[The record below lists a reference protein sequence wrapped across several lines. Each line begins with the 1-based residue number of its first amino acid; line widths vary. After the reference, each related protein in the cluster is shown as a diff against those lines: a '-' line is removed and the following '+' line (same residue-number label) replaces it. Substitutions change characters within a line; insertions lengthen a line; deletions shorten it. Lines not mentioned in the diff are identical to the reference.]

1 MLIAGFSEMVDRI
14 TQYNNGTASHSDHG
28 VLNHRQH
35 TSDASTRVS
44 MPVRIGYL
52 ISVFP
57 ALTHIIFWRQI
68 TLLREMGVEL
78 VLLSTRRPSPG
89 SCPHEFAAQ
98 AEAETYYAYPPPL
111 LSCSM
116 TLASRPLGVFR
127 ALRYLANLRESPIK
141 DRVKRLGL
149 LFCAANLLHH
159 IQKHDI
165 RHIHAHSAAEG
176 AHLVALCRLLGG
188 PTYSLTLHGDLPVY
202 GTDHRSKM
210 ADASFVMT
218 DGPHLKKQVESEI
231 GIPAERV
238 ISNFLGID
246 TEKWHDAGLHAH
258 EPGRL
263 HVVTVARLNYT
274 KGIQHALAAVRS
286 VLDRGFDLRYSV
298 AGEGPYRPEIE
309 AEIRR
314 LGLSDRVTL
323 LGMLS
328 EAQIIRLN
336 QEADV
341 FVLPSIGLGEAF
353 PSAVIEAMASGLPVI
368 SSIIGATPEMITHG
382 VEGFLVEPGDEA
394 GLTAALVRLAENP
407 DERRRMGEAG
417 QSRAGTAFDRK
428 NSASRFLQAITERTS
443 AGRS

>member
-1 MLIAGFSEMVDRI
+1 MHR
-14 TQYNNGTASHSDHG
+14 ASD
-28 VLNHRQH
+28 V
-35 TSDASTRVS
+35 STKV
-44 MPVRIGYL
+44 PTPLKIGYL
-52 ISVFP
+52 IPVFP
-57 ALTHIIFWRQI
+57 AQTHINVWRQI
-68 TLLREMGVEL
+68 ALLREMGVEL
-78 VLLSTRRPSPG
+78 VLFSTRRPPPG

-98 AEAETYYAYPPPL
+98 AEAETHYAYPPPL
-111 LSCSM
+111 LRCSLA
-116 TLASRPLGVFR
+116 LASRPLGVLR
-127 ALRYLANLRESPIK
+127 SLRYLANLRESPIK
-141 DRVKRLGL
+141 DRIKRLGL
-149 LFCAANLLHH
+149 LLCAANLVHH
-159 IQKHDI
+159 TQKHGI

-218 DGPHLKKQVESEI
+218 DGPHLKKQVENNV
-231 GIPAERV
+231 GIPADRV

-274 KGIQHALAAVRS
+274 KGIQHALAAVRAA
-286 VLDRGFDLRYSV
+286 LDRGLDVRYSI

-309 AEIRR
+309 EEIRR

-328 EAQIIRLN
+328 ESQIVSLN
-336 QEADV
+336 QQADV

-368 SSIIGATPEMITHG
+368 SSIIGATPVMLTHE
-382 VEGFLVEPGDEA
+382 VEGFLIEPGDEA
-394 GLTAALVRLAENP
+394 GFAAALIHLAENP

-417 QSRAGTAFDRK
+417 RRRARTAFDRK
-428 NSASRFLQAITERTS
+428 NSASRFLQAITEHTS
-443 AGRS
+443 AGRP